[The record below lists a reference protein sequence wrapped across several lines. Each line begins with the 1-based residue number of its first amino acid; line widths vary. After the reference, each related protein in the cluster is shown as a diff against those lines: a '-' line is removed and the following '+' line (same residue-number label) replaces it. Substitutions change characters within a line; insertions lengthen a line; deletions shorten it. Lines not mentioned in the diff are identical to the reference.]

1 MVEPLPSKQ
10 AVASSNL
17 VSRSTL
23 TSQDPALVFPNFSA
37 HPKGPYGRPMLTK
50 LSEAVSAYRMIAA
63 ADGKS
68 PKTIEWVTGSVRL
81 FQKFLDRDPDLS
93 SVTRTELREFIL
105 DLQQRPAWQGHPTI
119 HGATRRVSKTTI
131 NTYSRGIRAF
141 FATLEREEFIAP
153 HDISK
158 ARVPKAPIKQI
169 VPFTESELKAIFGA
183 IGTKGPLSARN
194 RAMALLLLD
203 PGLRVSE
210 ACGLSDDDVDLSEMQ
225 ITVTGKGG
233 RDRLLPLSRWATK
246 ALLVYKVKARPEP
259 VGCDNFFL
267 TKEGIPVTPS
277 AVEQMLTRVGTRT
290 GVRRVTPHRF
300 RHSFAL
306 LFLRNG
312 GDSFHLQR
320 LLGHSTLEMTRRYTR
335 LADVDIKEAHRKFS
349 PSDRLRL

>member
-1 MVEPLPSKQ
+1 M
-10 AVASSNL
+10 
-17 VSRSTL
+17 
-23 TSQDPALVFPNFSA
+23 
-37 HPKGPYGRPMLTK
+37 
-50 LSEAVSAYRMIAA
+50 
-63 ADGKS
+63 
-68 PKTIEWVTGSVRL
+68 RL

-93 SVTRTELREFIL
+93 SVTRNDLRKFIL

-131 NTYSRGIRAF
+131 NTYARGIRAF

-153 HDISK
+153 HDIAK

-267 TKEGIPVTPS
+267 TKEGIPVSPS
-277 AVEQMLTRVGTRT
+277 AVEQMLTRVGNRT

>member
-1 MVEPLPSKQ
+1 
-10 AVASSNL
+10 
-17 VSRSTL
+17 
-23 TSQDPALVFPNFSA
+23 
-37 HPKGPYGRPMLTK
+37 
-50 LSEAVSAYRMIAA
+50 
-63 ADGKS
+63 
-68 PKTIEWVTGSVRL
+68 TGSVRL

-93 SVTRTELREFIL
+93 SVTRNDLRKFIL

-119 HGATRRVSKTTI
+119 HGSTRRVSKTAI
-131 NTYSRGIRAF
+131 NTYARGIRAF

-153 HDISK
+153 HDIAK

-259 VGCDNFFL
+259 LGCDNFFL
-267 TKEGIPVTPS
+267 TKEGIPVSPS
-277 AVEQMLTRVGTRT
+277 AVEQMLTRVGNRT
-290 GVRRVTPHRF
+290 GVRGVTPHRF